1 MNQGFF
7 AVPAVLAVSFVGL
20 LLFNHMPEQQYTSR
34 LHSGEKY
41 ADAFDYENAAL
52 AYMDAIA
59 IMPKTDRAYMEL
71 SDTYLLQAKSA
82 DESDTKAIK
91 EAYQNAADT
100 LVDLTKAVKPEEAA
114 FNYTAVYI
122 SLGDVYMDQGDYLED
137 SDADEAEKAYE
148 NADEA
153 YQNAAE
159 LIKDGQAESDIAAYI
174 RKQQEKIGNL
184 QNTNA
189 EDAKSDSADTDAA
202 ENTDN
207 PQTRE
212 EQDLAAY
219 KSILDQLYADVTG
232 SADSI
237 ELSEDTDY
245 ILQLKQNGEDAENNL
260 GYSFMD
266 MDGDGTDE
274 LLIVPLGQY
283 ADSSQVIL
291 MYGMAEDGTPK
302 RVFSSVGRDY
312 YYLCEDNVIKNLA
325 VGGASYFIYY
335 FEKYDSSGQPQI
347 IERLGY
353 DAFNHPENPWY
364 ITDTND
370 SDPENDT
377 LITEDQYNSILAK
390 YVKVTPD
397 KRTPFSQYPGADTL
411 NTTDQKAL
419 LAAVAYYSRTE
430 GTGITLSASDQ
441 KLFWEVMKFYF
452 SEAHRD
458 EMMSDGHIIA
468 TADQIEKVARAVFQN
483 FTTIPEVPDD
493 LSTYRQVV
501 LQADGTY
508 SLGVGDAVAWDF
520 KFQSK
525 QQEADGSVTAIYTE
539 ITPDGSSESVVC
551 DTFHLVPEDEDP
563 AVGEHLYYKVQSLDT
578 VSQ

>member
-1 MNQGFF
+1 MNKGFF

-20 LLFNHMPEQQYTSR
+20 LLFNHMPEQQYKSK
-34 LHSGEKY
+34 LYSGEKY
-41 ADAFDYENAAL
+41 VDTFDYEKAAL

-114 FNYTAVYI
+114 FNYTTVYV
-122 SLGDVYMDQGDYLED
+122 SLGDVYMTQGDYLKD
-137 SDADEAEKAYE
+137 SDADAAEKAYE
-148 NADEA
+148 NANEA
-153 YQNAAE
+153 YKNAE
-159 LIKDGQAESDIAAYI
+159 DLIKDDQTESDIAAYI

-245 ILQLKQNGEDAENNL
+245 ILQLKQNGEDVENNL

-274 LLIVPLGQY
+274 LLIVPLGQD

-291 MYGMAEDGTPK
+291 MYGMAEDGIPK
-302 RVFSSVGRDY
+302 RIFSSVGRDY

-325 VGGASYFIYY
+325 VGGASYFMYF
-335 FEKYDSSGQPQI
+335 FEKYDPSGQPQI

-353 DAFNHPENPWY
+353 DAFNHPDNPWY
-364 ITDTND
+364 TTDTND
-370 SDPENDT
+370 DDPENDT

-390 YVKVTPD
+390 YVKITPD

-411 NTTDQKAL
+411 NTTDQRAL
-419 LAAVAYYSRTE
+419 LAAVAYYSKTE
-430 GTGITLSASDQ
+430 GTGITLSASDPE
-441 KLFWEVMKFYF
+441 LFWKVIEFYF
-452 SEAHRD
+452 STAHKD

-468 TADQIEKVARAVFQN
+468 TADQIEKVARAVFQD

-493 LSTYRQVV
+493 LSTYQVI

-508 SLGVGDAVAWDF
+508 SLGVGDAGAWSF
-520 KFQSK
+520 EFQSK
-525 QQEADGSVTAIYTE
+525 QQGEDGSVTAIYTE
-539 ITPDGSSESVVC
+539 TTPSSSPAPVIY
-551 DTFHLVPEDEDP
+551 DTFHLVPEDKDP
-563 AVGEHLYYKVQSLDT
+563 AEGEHLYYKVQSLDT

>member
-1 MNQGFF
+1 MNKGFF
-7 AVPAVLAVSFVGL
+7 AVPAVLAVSFVSL
-20 LLFNHMPEQQYTSR
+20 LLFNHMPEQQYKSK

-41 ADAFDYENAAL
+41 VDAFDYEKAAL

-59 IMPKTDRAYMEL
+59 IMPKKDRAYMEL

-91 EAYQNAADT
+91 EAYQSAADT
-100 LVDLTKAVKPEEAA
+100 LVDLTKAVKPEEAS
-114 FNYTAVYI
+114 FNYTAVYV

-137 SDADEAEKAYE
+137 SDSDAAEKAYE

-159 LIKDGQAESDIAAYI
+159 LIKDDQTESDIAAYI

-202 ENTDN
+202 ENKDN

-237 ELSEDTDY
+237 ELSEDTTY
-245 ILQLKQNGEDAENNL
+245 IYELKQHGTGTENDL
-260 GYSFMD
+260 GFSFMD

-274 LLIVPLGQY
+274 LLIVPLGQD

-291 MYGMAEDGTPK
+291 MYGMAADGTPK
-302 RVFSSVGRDY
+302 RIFSSENRNT
-312 YYLCEDNVIKNLA
+312 YYLCENNVIMNFGDSG
-325 VGGASYFIYY
+325 VFISTHY
-335 FEKYDSSGQPQI
+335 FEKYDPSGQLQI
-347 IERLGY
+347 IEGLGY
-353 DAFNHPENPWY
+353 NASDHPENPWY
-364 ITDTND
+364 TTNTYD
-370 SDPENDT
+370 YDPEKDT

-411 NTTDQKAL
+411 NTTDQRAL
-419 LAAVAYYSRTE
+419 LAAAAYYSKTE
-430 GTGITLSASDQ
+430 GTGITLSASDSE
-441 KLFWEVMKFYF
+441 LFWKVIEFYF
-452 SEAHRD
+452 STAHED

-468 TADQIEKVARAVFQN
+468 TADQIEKVARAVFQD

-493 LSTYRQVV
+493 LSTYQVI

-508 SLGVGDAVAWDF
+508 SLGVGDAGAWSF
-520 KFQSK
+520 EFQSK
-525 QQEADGSVTAIYTE
+525 QQEADGTVTAIYTE
-539 ITPDGSSESVVC
+539 TTPSSSPAPVIY

-563 AVGEHLYYKVQSLDT
+563 AVGEHLYYKVKSLDT